1 MHVTC
6 FLVDSF
12 GRKVNND
19 DEIIL
24 MQVPAEKSPTDYHDT
39 IDVERN
45 SFPTETFLKVRS
57 LNVLIFDI
65 FIVPNTKSY
74 FKHFISCHFR

>member
-1 MHVTC
+1 MLIV
-6 FLVDSF
+6 LVDSF

-39 IDVERN
+39 VNVQRN
-45 SFPTETFLKVRS
+45 SFPANIIEG
-57 LNVLIFDI
+57 
-65 FIVPNTKSY
+65 TKFKRPY
-74 FKHFISCHFR
+74 F